1 MKSRSAV
8 WPAIVLIL
16 AILFTGKPRSLYAQS
31 QCSRVTN
38 GAYATSPIQFYTYA
52 ELMAG
57 GTATRY
63 LTVQIIMAGNGISCG
78 LWSLKVKASGDFS
91 NGRSSV
97 PLNHTAVRFNVV
109 VGGPSGEA
117 IGVSRSPFPLSTSQ
131 VTIIEHSNAPISSDL
146 TNYFEIKYD
155 LMIEGG
161 AHLLVPNNGEYQT
174 NLSFYLYAGDGSL
187 ISVASTPAK
196 FQIYYAPNDNASL
209 TLRNGATDVSLKFRN
224 ARDLE
229 NGVSDVYNSGMQVD
243 APYGH
248 QVIVKAS
255 SNSLVTPGIS
265 YQMPISVINLT
276 LSSAGG
282 QGDGSGIVCYSVQ
295 LSTVSQV
302 VVHNPVTDYRFQSER
317 YTLRYSIEGG
327 NDAVSRGPPGV
338 YMASIVFAIVPL

>member
-1 MKSRSAV
+1 
-8 WPAIVLIL
+8 
-16 AILFTGKPRSLYAQS
+16 
-31 QCSRVTN
+31 
-38 GAYATSPIQFYTYA
+38 
-52 ELMAG
+52 
-57 GTATRY
+57 
-63 LTVQIIMAGNGISCG
+63 
-78 LWSLKVKASGDFS
+78 
-91 NGRSSV
+91 
-97 PLNHTAVRFNVV
+97 LNHTAVRFNVIV
-109 VGGPSGEA
+109 GGGPSGEA
-117 IGVSRSPFPLSTSQ
+117 IGISRSPFPLSTNQ
-131 VTIIEHSNAPISSDL
+131 VTIIDQSNAPITSNL
-146 TNYFEIKYD
+146 TNYFEIRYD
-155 LMIEGG
+155 LMIDGG

-187 ISVASTPAK
+187 LSVASTPAK

-209 TLRNGATDVSLKFRN
+209 TLRNGATDVNLVFRN

-229 NGVSDVYNSGMQVD
+229 NGVSDTYNSGMQVD

-255 SNSLVTPGIS
+255 SNSLVAPGIS

-276 LSSAGG
+276 LNSAGG
-282 QGDGSGIVCYSVQ
+282 QGDGSGIVCYSVR

-338 YMASIVFAIVPL
+338 YMTSIVFAIVPL